1 MMSIT
6 ENKKIIERRVEEIWN
21 QGKLA
26 TIDELIAVNLISNG
40 QPVGREGFRQF
51 VTAVRTAFPDIHFTV
66 EDTVVEG
73 DKVVIRYTGRGTH
86 QGAFAGIPA
95 TGKQVH
101 FPGIDI
107 FRIAN
112 GQMAEEWLMYDQLGL
127 LQQIGA
133 IPSKP

>member
-1 MMSIT
+1 MSTT
-6 ENKKIIERRVEEIWN
+6 ENKRIIERRVEEIWN

-26 TIDELIAVNLISNG
+26 TIDELIATNLISNG
-40 QPVGREGFRQF
+40 QPSGREGFRQF
-51 VTAVRTAFPDIHFTV
+51 VTAVRTAFPDIHFTI

-95 TGKQVH
+95 TGKQVQ

-133 IPSKP
+133 LPT

>member
-1 MMSIT
+1 MSIT
-6 ENKKIIERRVEEIWN
+6 ANQQIIQRRVEEIWN

-26 TIDELIAVNLISNG
+26 TIDELIAANLISNG
-40 QPVGREGFRQF
+40 QPIGREGFRQF

-66 EDTVVEG
+66 EDSLAEG
-73 DKVVIRYTGRGTH
+73 NKVAIRYTGRGTH

-95 TGKQVH
+95 TGKPVQ
-101 FPGIDI
+101 FSGIDI
-107 FRIAN
+107 FYIAN

-133 IPSKP
+133 MPT

>member
-1 MMSIT
+1 MSIT
-6 ENKKIIERRVEEIWN
+6 ENKKIIQRRVEEIWN

-26 TIDELIAVNLISNG
+26 TIDELIAANLISNG

-95 TGKQVH
+95 TGKQVQ

-133 IPSKP
+133 IPTPG

>member
-1 MMSIT
+1 MST
-6 ENKKIIERRVEEIWN
+6 TPNKRIIERRVEEIWN
-21 QGKLA
+21 QGNPA
-26 TIDELIAVNLISNG
+26 TIDELIAPNLISNG
-40 QPVGREGFRQF
+40 QPIGREGFRQF
-51 VTAVRTAFPDIHFTV
+51 VNAVRAAFPDIHFTV

-95 TGKQVH
+95 TGKQVQ
-101 FPGIDI
+101 FPGIDL

-133 IPSKP
+133 MPT

>member
-1 MMSIT
+1 MSIT

-26 TIDELIAVNLISNG
+26 TIDELIAPNLISNG

-66 EDTVVEG
+66 EDTLAEG
-73 DKVVIRYTGRGTH
+73 DKVVIRYTGRGTQ
-86 QGAFAGIPA
+86 QGPFAGIPA
-95 TGKQVH
+95 SGKQVQ
-101 FPGIDI
+101 FAGIDI

-112 GQMAEEWLMYDQLGL
+112 GQMTEEWLMYDQLGL

-133 IPSKP
+133 MPT

>member
-1 MMSIT
+1 MSTT
-6 ENKKIIERRVEEIWN
+6 ENQRIIERRVEEIWN

-26 TIDELIAVNLISNG
+26 TIDELIATNLISNG
-40 QPVGREGFRQF
+40 QPIGREGFRQF

-95 TGKQVH
+95 TGKHVQ

-133 IPSKP
+133 LPT

>member
-1 MMSIT
+1 MSIT
-6 ENKKIIERRVEEIWN
+6 ANQQIIQRRVEEIWN

-26 TIDELIAVNLISNG
+26 TIDELIAANLISNG
-40 QPVGREGFRQF
+40 QPIGREGFRQF
-51 VTAVRTAFPDIHFTV
+51 VTAVRAAFPDIHFTV
-66 EDTVVEG
+66 EDSLAEG
-73 DKVVIRYTGRGTH
+73 DKVAIRYTGRGTH

-95 TGKQVH
+95 TGKSVQ
-101 FPGIDI
+101 FSGIDI

-133 IPSKP
+133 IPT

>member
-1 MMSIT
+1 MST
-6 ENKKIIERRVEEIWN
+6 TANQQIIQRRVEEIWN

-40 QPVGREGFRQF
+40 QPIGREGFRQF
-51 VTAVRTAFPDIHFTV
+51 VTAVRSAFPDIHFTV
-66 EDTVVEG
+66 EDSLAEG
-73 DKVVIRYTGRGTH
+73 DKVAIRYTGRGTH

-95 TGKQVH
+95 TGKPVQFV
-101 FPGIDI
+101 GIDI

-133 IPSKP
+133 IPTPG

>member
-1 MMSIT
+1 MST
-6 ENKKIIERRVEEIWN
+6 TANQQIIQRRVEEIWN

-26 TIDELIAVNLISNG
+26 TIDELIAPNLISNG
-40 QPVGREGFRQF
+40 QPIGREGFRQF
-51 VTAVRTAFPDIHFTV
+51 VTAVRTAFPNIHFTV

-95 TGKQVH
+95 TGKQVQ
-101 FPGIDI
+101 FSGIDL

-112 GQMAEEWLMYDQLGL
+112 GQMTEEWLMYDQLGL

-133 IPSKP
+133 MPT

>member
-1 MMSIT
+1 MST
-6 ENKKIIERRVEEIWN
+6 TANQQIIQRRVEEIWN

-26 TIDELIAVNLISNG
+26 TIDELIATDLISNG
-40 QPVGREGFRQF
+40 QPVGRGGFRQF
-51 VTAVRTAFPDIHFTV
+51 VTAVRSAFPDIHFTV
-66 EDTVVEG
+66 EDSLAEG
-73 DKVVIRYTGRGTH
+73 DKVAIRYTGRGTH

-95 TGKQVH
+95 TGKQVQ
-101 FPGIDI
+101 FSGIDI

-133 IPSKP
+133 MPT

>member
-1 MMSIT
+1 MST
-6 ENKKIIERRVEEIWN
+6 TANQQIIQRRVEEIWN

-26 TIDELIAVNLISNG
+26 TIDELIAANLISNG
-40 QPVGREGFRQF
+40 QPIGREGFRQF
-51 VTAVRTAFPDIHFTV
+51 VTAVGTAFPDIHFTV
-66 EDTVVEG
+66 EDSLAEG
-73 DKVVIRYTGRGTH
+73 NKVAIRYTGRGTH

-95 TGKQVH
+95 TGKPVQ
-101 FPGIDI
+101 FTGIDI

-133 IPSKP
+133 IPT